1 MTENRTTWLDQPV
14 SSVLRLDWEKALYIA
29 LFVLA
34 VLTRFWDL
42 GARAISHD
50 ESLHAYYSWEL
61 YRGQGFSHT
70 PLMHGPFKFH
80 VNALIYALFGVDDFT
95 ARIAPA
101 LFGVALVMTPYLFRP
116 WLGRRGALVT
126 AFLILISPSILYH
139 ARYIRDEVYMLL
151 FGALMLWAMLSH
163 IRTRQR
169 KWLYLLAV
177 LTALMYVTMEASFI
191 YIAIFGLFAV
201 VLAAVE
207 IGRDAGWGRE
217 GVGGTLLGVLLA
229 LALAGAGIILGARV
243 LEWLRP
249 AAPVDGSAYTLGQWL
264 PSLGLMALIGMVIG
278 AGAYYLLRS
287 FVPASARRSAGLD
300 VVVILGGLSLFML
313 SPTPLLLLNYRIGA
327 DPANTVWGLLS
338 GAGDALYIDAGF
350 FSGGNFPIDPV
361 NMVNV
366 ARLTFLVVCFAVFA
380 FGLGLWWDSRAW
392 LISIG
397 IFGGITVVLFTT
409 VLSNSL
415 GLGTGFVGSL
425 GYWLVQQ
432 EVQRGSQP
440 PGYYFFVTSFY
451 EYLPMLLSL
460 VAIGYYGWKFLTR
473 RSTALKGARD
483 LSPSAA
489 PSPSL
494 RSGSGLRHGDLREM
508 PSTDLSQTAIVP
520 ILLGWTIL
528 SWAIYTAAGEK
539 MPWLMVHLALPM
551 IFLSGR
557 LIGDWFDRI
566 DWGGVAARREWLAP
580 IFFLVLLLGLRAFL
594 MALGTLADGAQQAA
608 AAPSLSQLGAWGGLL
623 SGALISAG
631 ALAGLVMLA
640 RRSGVRPILNMIGLT
655 ALALLTLMT
664 VHTSWSYNY
673 VNYDYPTEFGV
684 YAHGSP
690 GLKIALDQ
698 IRELSE
704 RVTGTPTEIELL
716 YDSESTWPWLWYLR
730 DFPNKRF
737 IAAAPSRGD
746 MTLPVMILYSDN
758 WSAADQAAGNSYN
771 SYEFQRI
778 WWPME
783 DYKRIP
789 DIVCPR
795 EVTRKDGG
803 VERYAAHDENG
814 DGQIDASE
822 EAAGTARCLAR
833 MPKLLSASWDIFFF
847 RDYAQYA
854 DLTGQNMTLQDWPL
868 RAEFRLYVR
877 RDLAAK
883 VWDQAIGDLVAS
895 SSVAPNPV
903 ASDPYQ
909 SRWQELAA
917 SQVIGSAGSGEGQ
930 FVSPHGVAIAPDG
943 SIYVADSSNH
953 RVVKFDGDGRF
964 VKAFGTWSGEPP
976 NGDFFNP
983 DWNPPPGTFYEPWDV
998 AIAPDGSVYVAD
1010 LWNSRIQ
1017 NFDED
1022 GNFVTMWGGFG
1033 DSGQAARGT
1042 EGRFYG
1048 PRSVAV
1054 GKDGLV
1060 YVSDTGNKR
1069 VQVFDG
1075 DGKFIAQF
1083 GGGGLLDGNLD
1094 EPVGIALTGDGEIVV
1109 ADTWNGRIQV
1119 FSADGQPL
1127 RKWDIAGWLDYTQA
1141 DFGRSK
1147 VGKPYLT
1154 VGPDSR
1160 IYVSDQVGNRILVF
1174 DASGNYLASFGR
1186 FGADDAGFT
1195 APSDLAIDADGNIL
1209 VVDTGNGRV
1218 MIFPPLDTGQ
1228 EDDELVP

>member
-14 SSVLRLDWEKALYIA
+14 SSVLRLDWEKTLYIA

-70 PLMHGPFKFH
+70 PLMHGPLRFH
-80 VNALIYALFGVDDFT
+80 LNALFFALFGADDFT
-95 ARIAPA
+95 VRIPTAIS
-101 LFGVALVMTPYLFRP
+101 GVMLVMAPILLRR

-126 AFLILISPSILYH
+126 SFFLLISPMLLYH
-139 ARYIRDEVYMLL
+139 ARYIRDEPFM
-151 FGALMLWAMLSH
+151 ALYAILMAWVSLSYLHDRRSKWLIVLAML
-163 IRTRQR
+163 
-169 KWLYLLAV
+169 V
-177 LTALMYVTMEASFI
+177 ALMYTTMEASFI
-191 YIAIFGLFAV
+191 YIAVFGLFVVFIAV
-201 VLAAVE
+201 FEVARE
-207 IGRDAGWGRE
+207 AGWGRH
-217 GVGGTLLGVLLA
+217 GVAGSLLGIGAALVLFGIGLLIGARLIGAIRFEPAVDGGPSLSSVLLSLLVIGVFGVLIAAGVYSVLRA
-229 LALAGAGIILGARV
+229 LM
-243 LEWLRP
+243 P
-249 AAPVDGSAYTLGQWL
+249 AA
-264 PSLGLMALIGMVIG
+264 
-278 AGAYYLLRS
+278 
-287 FVPASARRSAGLD
+287 ARRSAGLD
-300 VVVILGGLSLFML
+300 LAIILGGLSLLML
-313 SPTPLLLLNYRIGA
+313 SSSPLSVLNYGA
-327 DPANTVWGLLS
+327 LYERVGDNFRVMADAGTTTVWGLLS
-338 GAGDALYIDAGF
+338 GEGTTVFVDPYF
-350 FSGGNFPIDPV
+350 FAGGNFPTDPA
-361 NMVNV
+361 NAMNV
-366 ARLTFLVVCFAVFA
+366 ARLAFLFVCFTALA
-380 FGLGLWWDSRAW
+380 MGIGLWWSARIWTVA
-392 LISIG
+392 LG
-397 IFGGITVVLFTT
+397 IFGGIGIVLFTT
-409 VLSNSL
+409 VFTNGI

-425 GYWLVQQ
+425 GYWLAQQ
-432 EVQRGSQP
+432 AVSRGTQP
-440 PGYYFFVTSFY
+440 TGYHFFIGIMY
-451 EYLPMLLSL
+451 EYLPMLLSV
-460 VAIGYYGWKFLTR
+460 VALLYYGSR
-473 RSTALKGARD
+473 YVRGRSVMVVGTTKPD
-483 LSPSAA
+483 LSDHVA
-489 PSPSL
+489 
-494 RSGSGLRHGDLREM
+494 
-508 PSTDLSQTAIVP
+508 VP
-520 ILLGWTIL
+520 LFMTLVVLL
-528 SWAIYTAAGEK
+528 WAGFTVAGEK
-539 MPWLMVHLALPM
+539 MPWHMTHLAMPM
-551 IFLSGR
+551 ILLSGR
-557 LIGDWFDRI
+557 LVGDWLDRI
-566 DWGGVAARREWLAP
+566 DWRGVAERRTWLA
-580 IFFLVLLLGLRAFL
+580 LVLFPIAFL
-594 MALGTLADGAQQAA
+594 AIGAVLASLGAARAAQPGV
-608 AAPSLSQLGAWGGLL
+608 AAPSLTQLNAWSGLL
-623 SGALISAG
+623 SGLLIGGG
-631 ALAGLVMLA
+631 ALAALVMLT
-640 RRSGVRPILNMIGLT
+640 RRSGMRPIVSMIGLA
-655 ALALLTLMT
+655 ALVLLTLMT
-664 VHTSWSYNY
+664 VHTSWSYTY
-673 VNYDYPTEFGV
+673 INYDYPTEFGV

-698 IRELSE
+698 IRKLSE

-730 DFPNKRF
+730 DFPNKRL
-737 IAAAPSRGD
+737 IASAPSRGD

-758 WSAADQAAGNSYN
+758 WAAADQAAGNSYN

-795 EVTRKDGG
+795 EVTRKDGS
-803 VERYAAHDENG
+803 VERYAAYDENG
-814 DGQIDASE
+814 DSQIDASE

-833 MPKLLSASWDIFFF
+833 MPTLLSALWDIFFR
-847 RDYAQYA
+847 RDYTQYA

-883 VWDQAIGDLVAS
+883 VWDQAIGDLAAS

-903 ASDPYQ
+903 ASDPYP

-917 SQVIGSAGSGEGQ
+917 SQVIGSAGSDEGQ
-930 FVSPHGVAIAPDG
+930 FVSPHGVAIAPNG
-943 SIYVADSSNH
+943 SIYVADSNNH

-998 AIAPDGSVYVAD
+998 AAAPDGSVYVAD

-1017 NFDED
+1017 KFDED

-1048 PRSVAV
+1048 PRGVAV
-1054 GKDGLV
+1054 GEDGLV

-1075 DGKFIAQF
+1075 DGKFVAQF

-1094 EPVGIALTGDGEIVV
+1094 EPVGIAVTGDGEIVV
-1109 ADTWNGRIQV
+1109 ADTWNGRVQV

-1154 VGPDSR
+1154 VGPDGR

-1186 FGADDAGFT
+1186 FGADDVGFT
-1195 APSDLAIDADGNIL
+1195 APSGLAIDADGNIL

-1218 MIFPPLDTGQ
+1218 MVFPPLDTGE
-1228 EDDELVP
+1228 EDDELIP